1 MCHVLLQTEKEGEF
15 FFSRV
20 KKEGHS
26 KIFNGC
32 RIVIIENT
40 SVTILLQKIVNR
52 KFHQILRDRLQ

>member
-1 MCHVLLQTEKEGEF
+1 MCHVLLQTEKEREF
-15 FFSRV
+15 VR
-20 KKEGHS
+20 KEGHS